1 MNELAIVIEDDM
13 DLAIIFSEALQAAGF
28 EVETARDGQTAHERL
43 MATQPKV
50 VILDLHLPLVDGPS
64 LFKQIRSDPRLKDT
78 IVVVATADA
87 RLAEAY
93 HDQADFVLIKPISFT
108 QLRDLTQRLHKE

>member
-1 MNELAIVIEDDM
+1 MSELGLVVEDDL

-28 EVETARDGQTAHERL
+28 EVETARDGQKARDLLT
-43 MATQPKV
+43 TTIPKV

-64 LFKQIRSDPRLKDT
+64 LFEQIRSDPRLKET

-93 HDQADFVLIKPISFT
+93 QDQADVVLIKPISFT
-108 QLRDLTQRLHKE
+108 QLRDLSQRLHKE

>member
-1 MNELAIVIEDDM
+1 MNELGLVVEDDM

-28 EVETARDGQTAHERL
+28 QVETARDGQTARNLLLTTE
-43 MATQPKV
+43 PKV
-50 VILDLHLPLVDGPS
+50 VILDLHLPVVDGPS
-64 LFKQIRSDPRLKDT
+64 LFEQIRADPRLKET

-93 HDQADFVLIKPISFT
+93 QDQADFVLVKPISFT
-108 QLRDLTQRLHKE
+108 QLRDLTQRLHRE